1 MASPLSYRTRQRALA
16 GACAAVAIATAA
28 AASGF
33 TAAQPAPAAATISRS
48 TAVTTPRYR
57 VGAGALGVNVAPW
70 DYSYGPGDK
79 AAPAMQ
85 RMLKS
90 AGVGMLH
97 YGGGMWADY
106 YDWQT
111 NTDIKNCLPYHADSS
126 FTSSCSTGDAL
137 GFANFSRQARALG
150 AASFVTVNYGSGTPA
165 LAADW
170 VAAARTTQG
179 EAVRLWE
186 VGNESYGC
194 WEVNNPLAS
203 APANYQGYVPNHW
216 STCPQIT
223 QGSARGTQTL
233 ANSYAAHA
241 LKFLQ
246 AMKSADSSAQIG
258 VPWAFG
264 SDVHG
269 AAVPYADEWNR
280 TVLRAAGRYASF
292 VDARWYPYLF
302 SGATGGRNP
311 TSTQVLRQLFA
322 VPALYRQMR
331 QTLNAYDPKAGV
343 VLGET
348 GITSTQSL
356 TVCQPVGAVFAAGD
370 VLSWLAAGASS
381 VDWFDL
387 NNYGNKTPACKKA
400 DFGLFTSSVPPVPET
415 PYWGYLLAS
424 KLAVPGATLGA
435 VQTSAPKSVLAYESV
450 LPGGRRAI
458 ALVNTGAAQARDVRI
473 KPFRALTGPGAGPG
487 GRAVNLKTWTY
498 SIGTPRIVAG
508 TARAGAVT
516 RPGVTLPAESVRV
529 MESG

>member
-1 MASPLSYRTRQRALA
+1 MASPPSYRTRQRVLA

-33 TAAQPAPAAATISRS
+33 TAAQSAPAAKVSRPA
-48 TAVTTPRYR
+48 AVASPEHR
-57 VGAGALGVNVAPW
+57 VGPGALGVNVAPW

-106 YDWQT
+106 YDWET
-111 NTDIKNCLPYHADSS
+111 NTDIKNCLPYHAGSS

-137 GFANFSRQARALG
+137 SFANFSRQARALG

-165 LAADW
+165 LAARW
-170 VAAARTTQG
+170 VAAARTAPG

-216 STCPQIT
+216 STCPQVT

-233 ANSYAAHA
+233 ADSYAANA

-246 AMKSADSSAQIG
+246 AMKSTDSTARIG

-264 SDVHG
+264 SSVHG
-269 AAVPYADEWNR
+269 AAVPYAGEWNR
-280 TVLRAAGRYASF
+280 TVLRADGRYADF

-302 SGATGGRNP
+302 SGTTGGRNP
-311 TSTQVLRQLFA
+311 SNTQVLRQLFA
-322 VPALYRQMR
+322 VPGLYRQMR
-331 QTLNAYDPKAGV
+331 QTLDAYDPKAGV

-348 GITSTQSL
+348 GITSAQSL
-356 TVCQPVGAVFAAGD
+356 TSCQPVGAVFAAGD
-370 VLSWLAAGASS
+370 VLSWLAAGAQS

-387 NNYGNKTPACKKA
+387 NNYGNMTPACRKP
-400 DFGLFTSSVPPVPET
+400 DYGLFTSSVPPVPET

-424 KLAVPGATLGA
+424 KLAVPGAMLGA
-435 VQTSAPKSVLAYESV
+435 VKTSAPKSVLAYESV
-450 LPGGRRAI
+450 LPGGRRAV
-458 ALVNTGAAQARDVRI
+458 ALVNTGAAPARNVTI
-473 KPFRALTGPGAGPG
+473 KPFKALTGPGGL
-487 GRAVNLKTWTY
+487 RTWTY
-498 SIGTPRIVAG
+498 SVGTPRIVTG
-508 TARAGAVT
+508 TARPGAVV
-516 RPGVTLPAESVRV
+516 RPGVTLPAGSVRV
-529 MESG
+529 LETG